1 MQGYSLNEI
10 ADIMA
15 KSTNTIKFYRRQIFS
30 KFDVNNISE
39 AIAYALEN
47 SVMQDNKMIYVKIN
61 RIDKSK
67 QNKRFSIGFAS
78 SWAVFVAF
86 IVSIFKDDTD

>member
-1 MQGYSLNEI
+1 
-10 ADIMA
+10 MA

-67 QNKRFSIGFAS
+67 QNKKKTGLFSSIGFAS
-78 SWAVFVAF
+78 FWTVFVAF
-86 IVSIFKDDTD
+86 LTSIFKDDSD